1 MYARAARVLSILSED
16 MAVGGREALGD
27 ELQVLARAVDHV
39 ADIVEI
45 TDPDMNYQYV
55 NDAFSRVTGYE
66 RDEVI
71 GHSPDE
77 LLRSDKHTDAY
88 YTDIHDTIREGK
100 VWSGRIVSRTK
111 PGDLLTFELTIS
123 PVLDEDGEISNFV
136 AVRRDVTE
144 REMVQSRLVQT
155 ERMMSIGQL
164 ASGVAHEINNPLA
177 YVVANVN
184 LLSDLLQTAGE
195 SLEPELMDRVRV
207 AMADIETGAM
217 RIRDIVRDLGTFA
230 STSEEMS
237 GPLDVHTV
245 LGSAIRLIRNEIKH
259 RARLVKDFGAI
270 SQTWADRSRL
280 SQVFLNVLLNAVQ
293 AVPVGAAHKN
303 EIRIRTSMGDDGAV
317 VIEIEDTGCGIASD
331 VMPRILDPFF
341 TTRPIGQGTGLGLS
355 VAHGIVSSLGGTL
368 TIDSTVDVGT
378 TVRIELIPSHR
389 VLEQVSKLYEP
400 VVRMG
405 KRSRILLID
414 DEPAIQRA
422 VRGMLY
428 GYEVTTCGSGR
439 DALEHLN
446 DNTFD
451 ALVCDLMM
459 PELTG
464 MDLYDMAVEAHPE
477 LVGKFVFMTGGAFTA
492 SAAKFVQ
499 QHENRVIRKP
509 FEPDALRALMDNVLC
524 PE

>member
-1 MYARAARVLSILSED
+1 
-16 MAVGGREALGD
+16 MAVGGREELGE

-45 TDPDMNYQYV
+45 TDRDMRYQYV
-55 NDAFSRVTGYE
+55 NAAFERVTGYT
-66 RDEVI
+66 RDDVI
-71 GHSPDE
+71 GKSPAD
-77 LLRSDKHTDAY
+77 LLRSDKHTDAFY
-88 YTDIHDTIREGK
+88 SDIHTTIGK
-100 VWSGRIVSRTK
+100 GEVWSGRIVSRTRS
-111 PGDLLTFELTIS
+111 DELLTFELTIS
-123 PVLDEDGEISNFV
+123 PVLDDKGDITNYV

-144 REMVQSRLVQT
+144 REMVQSRLIQS
-155 ERMMSIGQL
+155 ERMLSIGQL

-184 LLSDLLQTAGE
+184 LLSDLLSSVGE
-195 SLEPELMDRVRV
+195 ALEPAMLERVQV

-245 LGSAIRLIRNEIKH
+245 LDSAIRLIRNEIKH
-259 RARLVKDFGAI
+259 RAHLVRDFGAV

-303 EIRIRTSMGDDGAV
+303 EIRVRTSNSDNAIV
-317 VIEIEDTGCGIASD
+317 VEIEDTGCGIASD
-331 VMPRILDPFF
+331 VMPRILNPFF

-355 VAHGIVSSLGGTL
+355 VAHGIVSALGGSL
-368 TIDSTVDVGT
+368 TIESTVDVGT
-378 TVRIELIPSHR
+378 TVRIELIPSER
-389 VLEQVSKLYEP
+389 VMEQVEKLYEP

-405 KRSRILLID
+405 KRSRILLVD

-428 GYEVTTCGSGR
+428 GYEVTTCGSGH
-439 DALEHLN
+439 DALDHLRKESY
-446 DNTFD
+446 D

-464 MDLYDMAVEAHPE
+464 MDLYDMATDEHPE
-477 LVGKFVFMTGGAFTA
+477 LAERFVFMTGGAFTPPA
-492 SAAKFVQ
+492 QSFVQ
-499 QHENRVIRKP
+499 QHGDRVIRKP
-509 FEPDALRALMDNVLC
+509 FEPDALRALMDTVLSTT
-524 PE
+524 E